1 MEEEYVGDVKHEK
14 SPLRQMARL
23 AQLLVVVYVL
33 EQTWVTLMLPFQ
45 QSKNLNHI
53 NFAAALY
60 MPHLIAEIE
69 QLSIYL
75 LHFEKHHNYSMCIE
89 CVSSFWPFSFIVA
102 SLSISSFPKPTGTI
116 VIKDQQ
122 YGYKISKVS
131 YCDSFSSCVLF
142 PKQISGNYESLE
154 AAFNWWWRFF
164 HTALDGGVMC
174 F

>member
-89 CVSSFWPFSFIVA
+89 CV
-102 SLSISSFPKPTGTI
+102 L
-116 VIKDQQ
+116 
-122 YGYKISKVS
+122 
-131 YCDSFSSCVLF
+131 VLF
-142 PKQISGNYESLE
+142 GHFPLSWQVSVFRVSPNLRGP
-154 AAFNWWWRFF
+154 
-164 HTALDGGVMC
+164 
-174 F
+174 